1 MGLLSKITF
10 FALLL
15 NYLLDPFCSLFLM
28 KVTVQ
33 WGDVDV
39 YWLLLFAFKR
49 SIQSVLILASFP
61 PIQKISSNF
70 FRNSS
75 EFFKFFYSLGSFLIQ
90 D

>member
-61 PIQKISSNF
+61 PIQKYHLFSLEILANF
-70 FRNSS
+70 LS
-75 EFFKFFYSLGSFLIQ
+75 FFIPWVVS
-90 D
+90 

>member
-10 FALLL
+10 FALLP

-28 KVTVQ
+28 TVQ

-61 PIQKISSNF
+61 PIQKISSIF

-75 EFFKFFYSLGSFLIQ
+75 EFFKFFNSLGSFLIQ